1 MSPSMTKKAQLASLL
16 SSYLSGENCLE
27 TTSLITQFYRT
38 PGSSGYHAATN
49 LVRRKLE
56 ACGFDDIAVET
67 YPIDGE
73 TRVMGSQMP
82 LAWEPYAGSVSIVSP
97 TQHHLV
103 DFESAPTCLAVWS
116 HPTGGGGETAEVVD
130 VGTGARDEDWDCD
143 LRGKVAFIRHSG
155 RRALWKHAAA
165 RALARGARGVLT
177 DYLLYPISPY
187 RTREAL
193 PDAVQFLR
201 LPNSRGQHEAWGF
214 SLSHHAGQK
223 LSELLRLGSVSVHAH
238 VDCRTFK
245 GQGQTVIAEIPGRE
259 LPEETALLVAHTTGT
274 KPGANCASGD
284 ALLVEVARVLKYLID
299 RGELDRPRRSIRF
312 LAIAEGPGSETYI
325 EARRSELAK
334 IKAAVCLGSV
344 GNDQALLRSTLMF
357 SRHPDSSPSFVNDY
371 FEVLMDRV
379 PKDARWIGRDA
390 RDMSSVVFTP
400 EPYTPWSDNNR
411 FASFGIPSPLI
422 LSSPS
427 IHFHTQFLTAE
438 TMDPRVFER
447 AGVVAAS
454 GIYEIADAGCD
465 EAMLMARD
473 VLSTSVRR
481 VQQVASDALRGVA
494 PHAGTP
500 EEKGLRQTMDH
511 ALRQIDYLRDRDTK
525 AIQSTLTLVPDS
537 GREAA
542 SSELK
547 DLIEQLERE
556 AERVGKWLRQRTS
569 SLC

>member
-1 MSPSMTKKAQLASLL
+1 MTKNERLASLV
-16 SSYLSGENCLE
+16 STHLSGENCLG

-38 PGSSGYHAATN
+38 PGSAGYHAATN

-56 ACGFDDIAVET
+56 ASGFDDIAIET

-73 TRVMGSQMP
+73 TKVMGSQMP
-82 LAWEPYAGSVSIVSP
+82 MAWEPYAGSVGIVSP

-116 HPTGGGGETAEVVD
+116 QSTGRGGETAEVVD
-130 VGTGARDEDWDCD
+130 VGDGASDEDWNRD
-143 LRGKVAFIRHSG
+143 LAGKVAFIRHSG
-155 RRALWKHAAA
+155 RRALWKYAAA
-165 RALARGARGVLT
+165 RALAEGARGVLT
-177 DYLLYPISPY
+177 DYLLYPMLPY

-201 LPNSRGQHEAWGF
+201 LPNSLGQHDAWGF
-214 SLSHHAGQK
+214 SLSHRAGQK
-223 LSELLRLGSVSVHAH
+223 LSELLRLGPVSVHAH

-245 GQGQTVIAEIPGRE
+245 GHGQTVIAEIPGRE
-259 LPEETALLVAHTTGT
+259 LPEETVLLVAHTTGT
-274 KPGANCASGD
+274 KPGGNCASGD
-284 ALLVEVARVLKYLID
+284 ALMVEVARVLKRLID
-299 RGELDRPRRSIRF
+299 GGELERPRRSIRF
-312 LAIAEGPGSETYI
+312 LAVAEGPGSETYI
-325 EARRSELAK
+325 EARRNELDN

-344 GNDQALLRSTLMF
+344 GNDQALLKSTLMY

-379 PKDARWIGRDA
+379 PKDARWIGRDV
-390 RDMSSVVFTP
+390 RETSSVVFTS

-438 TMDPRVFER
+438 TMDPKVFER

-465 EAMLMARD
+465 EAVLMARD
-473 VLSTSVRR
+473 VMSNAVRR
-481 VQQVASDALRGVA
+481 LQQVASGALRGDGRT
-494 PHAGTP
+494 AGRSLT
-500 EEKGLRQTMDH
+500 EDSAGRVDY
-511 ALRQIDYLRDRDTK
+511 ALRQINYLRERDIK
-525 AIQSTLTLVPDS
+525 AIQSTLTLVDDRS
-537 GREAA
+537 RDAAARE
-542 SSELK
+542 LNG
-547 DLIEQLERE
+547 LIERLDRE
-556 AERVGKWLRQRTS
+556 AERTGEWVRQRGS
-569 SLC
+569 ALC

>member
-1 MSPSMTKKAQLASLL
+1 MSPSTTKTQDLSSLL
-16 SSYLSGENCLE
+16 SRHVSGENCLD

-49 LVRRKLE
+49 LVRKKLE
-56 ACGFDDIAVET
+56 SFGFDDIVTET

-73 TRVMGSQMP
+73 TQVMGSQMP

-116 HPTGGGGETAEVVD
+116 HSTGAGGEMAEVVD
-130 VGTGARDEDWDCD
+130 VGTGASDEDWDRV
-143 LRGKVAFIRHSG
+143 LTGKVAFIQHSG

-165 RALARGARGVLT
+165 RALAAGVRGVLT
-177 DYLLYPISPY
+177 DYLLYPIPPY

-201 LPNSRGQHEAWGF
+201 LPNSRGEHEAWGF

-223 LSELLRLGSVSVHAH
+223 LRELLRLGPVSVHAQ
-238 VDCRTFK
+238 VDCKTFK
-245 GQGQTVIAEIPGRE
+245 GHGQTVIAEIPGRE
-259 LPEETALLVAHTTGT
+259 LPEETVLLVAHTTGT

-284 ALLVEVARVLKYLID
+284 SLLVEVARVLKKLVD
-299 RGELDRPRRSIRF
+299 GGELERPRRSLRF
-312 LAIAEGPGSETYI
+312 LAVAEGPGSETYI
-325 EARRSELAK
+325 EARRSELAA

-344 GNDQALLRSTLMF
+344 GNDQDRLKSTLMF
-357 SRHPDSSPSFVNDY
+357 SRHPDSSPSFINDY
-371 FEVLMDRV
+371 FQVLMDRV
-379 PKDARWIGRDA
+379 PKDARWIGRDECEI
-390 RDMSSVVFTP
+390 SSVVFTS

-411 FASFGIPSPLI
+411 FASCGIPSPLI

-427 IHFHTQFLTAE
+427 IHFHTQFLTAD
-438 TMDPRVFER
+438 TMDPKVFER

-465 EAMLMARD
+465 EALLMARD

-481 VQQVASDALRGVA
+481 LQQVASDAHRGA
-494 PHAGTP
+494 DRSAGGHDAKRSGRTVD
-500 EEKGLRQTMDH
+500 R
-511 ALRQIDYLRDRDTK
+511 ALRRIEYLRERDAK
-525 AIQSTLTLVPDS
+525 AIQSSLTLVPA
-537 GREAA
+537 GCREAA
-542 SSELK
+542 SQELNE
-547 DLIEQLERE
+547 LIERLEQE
-556 AERVGKWLRQRTS
+556 AERAAELVRQGRPR
-569 SLC
+569 L